1 MSMNNLSVAL
11 LLEDLELAKEFSDI
25 FRELGVVP
33 HFYEDLDSYWKGTLE
48 VTPTLSLV
56 DVKKMHEGS
65 LLLKNHPFV
74 KNDQL
79 PMAFFFSTNT
89 APLLHST
96 YEFLNM
102 GTILKGANYR
112 GQVKSIL
119 KRLNKILSYEQ
130 KISKVEIENNKLSK
144 QVKSLIEVSQVYK
157 EDHFFDRYLK
167 DVCNSFETEKVRS
180 VDFFEACE
188 NVFTELED
196 VAEFSYLE
204 LSANGQRLLSPE
216 SNSMKFVS
224 IPSLFLGR
232 SCRDGIEGFAQNMGS
247 QVAVDLLGGEVMS
260 LNIKGKRNHP
270 DLIIYLRLNDVT
282 LSEKLDWA
290 ALENYLNG
298 IYASFSE
305 NGKDTY
311 KREARF
317 ITPWEAFS
325 LFDKQ
330 INSAS
335 MGEIKNQFSLID
347 IDLSDIISMARLG
360 DCGEFYW
367 KDFYQDFITR
377 VTNTF
382 PKELKFISMGVNNI
396 GVMCDYVHLDQVMTH
411 LKNVSLRFS
420 YWRYFEKADALLT
433 KSLRPEV
440 KMIPA
445 SAEAYLLHVEDVKFS
460 ALEEIE
466 TQALKSKTKE
476 IIWGRTP
483 ERTL

>member
-1 MSMNNLSVAL
+1 MSNLSVAL
-11 LLEDLELAKEFSDI
+11 LLEDLELAKEFSNI

-33 HFYEDLDSYWKGTLE
+33 HFYEDLDSFWHGTLE
-48 VTPTLSLV
+48 VLPTLSLV
-56 DVKKMHEGS
+56 DVKKMHEGN

-102 GTILKGANYR
+102 GTILKGANYK

-130 KISKVEIENNKLSK
+130 KLSKIEIEKSKLSS
-144 QVKSLIEVSQVYK
+144 QVKNLIEVSQGYR

-167 DVCNSFETEKVRS
+167 DIFTAFETEKIRS
-180 VDFFEACE
+180 VDFFSACE
-188 NVFTELED
+188 SVFTELDD
-196 VAEFSYLE
+196 VSEFAFLE

-224 IPSLFLGR
+224 IPSLFLGK

-260 LNIKGKRNHP
+260 LNIKGKKSNP
-270 DLIIYLRLNDVT
+270 DLIVYLKLNDNVLT
-282 LSEKLDWA
+282 EKLDWN

-298 IYASFSE
+298 VYASF
-305 NGKDTY
+305 NGEGKGVI

-317 ITPWEAFS
+317 ISAWEAFT

-330 INSAS
+330 LKAAAT
-335 MGEIKNQFSLID
+335 GEIKNQFALLD
-347 IDLSDIISMARLG
+347 IDLSDLISMARLG
-360 DCGEFYW
+360 ESGEFYW
-367 KDFYQDFITR
+367 KDFYQDFVAR
-377 VTNTF
+377 VVSSY
-382 PKELKFISMGVNNI
+382 PRELKFISMGVNNI
-396 GVMCDYVHLDQVMTH
+396 GVLCEYVHLDQVMSH

-420 YWRYFEKADALLT
+420 YWKYFEKADALLA
-433 KSLRPEV
+433 KSLRAEI

-460 ALEEIE
+460 AIDELES
-466 TQALKSKTKE
+466 QAIKSKTSD
-476 IIWGRTP
+476 IVWGRSP